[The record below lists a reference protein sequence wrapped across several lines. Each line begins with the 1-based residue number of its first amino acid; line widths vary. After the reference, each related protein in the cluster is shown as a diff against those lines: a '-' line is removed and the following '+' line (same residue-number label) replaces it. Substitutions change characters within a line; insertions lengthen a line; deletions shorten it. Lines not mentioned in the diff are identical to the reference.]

1 MMKMNL
7 KEAISLYKKVG
18 ARKGV
23 DFLFNWLYNVYQN
36 VYLPSIDMRYKDI
49 LANDKTKLTIF
60 DVLIDDLADNYA
72 TRDETLLEEFAQIP
86 FRNVEKYEND
96 YLEIGRKIWNDCI
109 TSIRSYPRYKELK
122 NLFFFDLIQV
132 INGMRYSFLVNT
144 LDIEND
150 IENEIYLHHG
160 CMVILH
166 CDMDLMCSR
175 DFDLKE
181 LKKIRVIFYL
191 AQKVAS
197 IGNMLNTYPREII
210 EKDLSSPILSLA
222 VRKGLIEKSLD
233 NIDIQKLKE
242 LEYIFINRAKE
253 YIIKIKDM
261 EKEINSINIEGFS
274 DKLEWLLQAFIN
286 RKRYWEE

>member
-1 MMKMNL
+1 MNL
-7 KEAISLYKKVG
+7 EEAVRLYKMVG
-18 ARKGV
+18 VRRGV
-23 DFLFNWLYNVYQN
+23 DFLFNWLHNVYQN
-36 VYLPSIDMRYKDI
+36 VYLPSIDMKYKYI
-49 LANDKTKLTIF
+49 LAVDKTKLTIF
-60 DVLIDDLADNYA
+60 DVLIDDLADNYVA
-72 TRDETLLEEFAQIP
+72 RNETLLEEFAQIP
-86 FRNVEKYEND
+86 FRNVERYENE

-109 TSIRSYPRYKELK
+109 NSIKSYPRYEELRK
-122 NLFFFDLIQV
+122 LFFFDLLQV
-132 INGMRYSFLVNT
+132 INAMRYSFLVNT

-181 LKKIRVIFYL
+181 LKKVRVIFYL
-191 AQKVAS
+191 AQKIAS
-197 IGNMLNTYPREII
+197 IGNMLNTYPREVI

-222 VRKGLIEKSLD
+222 VRKGLVDKNLD
-233 NIDIQKLKE
+233 KIDFQKLKE
-242 LEYIFINRAKE
+242 LEHIFIEKARE
-253 YIIKIKDM
+253 YIRKIKDL
-261 EKEINSINIEGFS
+261 ESEVSSINIKGFS